1 MKRKRK
7 IVLALSDSH
16 DAGVCIAIDGKI
28 VFAINE
34 ERLSRKKNHQGFP
47 YLSIE
52 EGLNAC
58 NIKKSNI
65 DNIAVAGESRLT
77 NNITTNNNLRNDDGS
92 INIIFQIIGFL
103 SNFSIIKKFF
113 KSELFLKFYKLVQTL
128 QKNKRR
134 SEIKRQFNK
143 IDIFPT
149 NISFYDH
156 HDCHVFS
163 AYSCSGFKD
172 ALVVS
177 NDGMGDGLCSK
188 IYNIKN
194 NKSICL
200 SKNTFYNSLAM
211 VYGYA
216 SYLCGFKKNHHAG
229 KTTGLSANGNYKKT
243 YNIFRKYIN
252 WNNKIGNYENT
263 KTVFTSS
270 LLNLKKDLSRF
281 NKKDIAAGIQKLTD
295 SIILDQ
301 IKFYLK
307 KTNAKN
313 ICLVGG
319 LHANV
324 LTNMRIA
331 DKFPN
336 KQIFVFPA
344 MHDGGLATGAAYLE
358 LKKKKEKINFKIKNY
373 YLGNEYTDKD
383 ILIFLEKNKIKFKK
397 PKNLSKFV
405 ASLLLKNKIISR
417 FAGRMEY
424 GPRALGNRSILYNA
438 KDKKTNKWLNKKL
451 NRTDTMPF
459 APVILDEFKKIYVK
473 NYNNNNI
480 NSLQNMTICSHST
493 DICKKRAPA
502 AVHVDGTIRPQIIKK
517 KANPE
522 YYNILK
528 DYYKL
533 SKIPLLINT
542 SFNLH
547 EQPIVSTPEQAYRSF
562 RLSKLDALVLNKF
575 IILK

>member
-1 MKRKRK
+1 MNKKKK

-16 DAGVCIAIDGKI
+16 DAGICITINDKI
-28 VFAINE
+28 AFAINE

-52 EGLNAC
+52 EGLIIC
-58 NIKKSNI
+58 KIKKSDI
-65 DNIAVAGESRLT
+65 DVVAVAGKSRLT
-77 NNITTNNNLRNDDGS
+77 NNITTNNNLKNEDGD
-92 INIIFQIIGFL
+92 INIIFIIIGFF
-103 SNFSIIKKFF
+103 SNFFLIKKFF
-113 KSELFLKFYKLVQTL
+113 KSNFFLKSYKLL
-128 QKNKRR
+128 QKFKMKDRET
-134 SEIKRQFNK
+134 EIIKKLNK
-143 IDIFPT
+143 INIFPS

-156 HDCHVFS
+156 HDCHIFS

-172 ALVVS
+172 ALVIS

-194 NKSICL
+194 NKSQCL
-200 SKNTFYNSLAM
+200 SENSFYNSLAM

-229 KTTGLSANGNYKKT
+229 KTTGLSSHGKNKNT
-243 YNIFRKYIN
+243 YNILKKYII
-252 WNNKIGNYENT
+252 WNNKIGVYENK

-270 LLNLKKDLSRF
+270 LKNLTKDLSKFCKR
-281 NKKDIAAGIQKLTD
+281 DIAAGIQKLTD
-295 SIILDQ
+295 NIILDQ
-301 IKFYLK
+301 VKFYLE

-336 KQIFVFPA
+336 KKIFVFPA
-344 MHDGGLATGAAYLE
+344 MHDGGLATGAAYLKI
-358 LKKKKEKINFKIKNY
+358 KKDNKKFNFDLKNY
-373 YLGNEYTDKD
+373 YLGNEFTDKD
-383 ILIFLEKNKIKFKK
+383 ILNFLEKNKIKFTK
-397 PKNLSKFV
+397 PKKLSKTV
-405 ASLLLKNKIISR
+405 ASLLIKNKIISR
-417 FAGRMEY
+417 FVGKMEY

-459 APVILDEFKKIYVK
+459 APVILNEYKSSYIEKYNK
-473 NYNNNNI
+473 NNF
-480 NSLQNMTICSHST
+480 NSFQNMTMCCHST
-493 DICKKRAPA
+493 DLCKKKAPA
-502 AVHVDGTIRPQIIKK
+502 AIHIDGTIRPQILKK
-517 KANPE
+517 NANPKYYEILKE
-522 YYNILK
+522 YYN
-528 DYYKL
+528 L

-547 EQPIVSTPEQAYRSF
+547 EQPIVSTPQQAYKSF
-562 RLSKLDALVLNKF
+562 CSSKLDVLILNSF